1 MEENQKKKGKKD
13 KKEKKEKGNLNP
25 LLLLPI
31 MLVLAVVG
39 SVAGMVIMNQFIAPK
54 QEVKVAKQ
62 DGKIQ
67 EGQTIVPLNEFLVNL
82 AKDKSGNQ
90 QYMKITISILVDDKK
105 TSEEVTQNVAVVRD
119 ACVNL
124 LRQKNAEDILGST
137 ESVTNLKKELKL
149 AINNNYGKDIVR
161 QVYITDFVIQ

>member
-62 DGKIQ
+62 DGKIE

-82 AKDKSGNQ
+82 AKGKSGNQ

-105 TSEEVTQNVAVVRD
+105 TNYF
-119 ACVNL
+119 
-124 LRQKNAEDILGST
+124 
-137 ESVTNLKKELKL
+137 KEMGVL
-149 AINNNYGKDIVR
+149 
-161 QVYITDFVIQ
+161 

>member
-54 QEVKVAKQ
+54 QEVKVAKPE
-62 DGKIQ
+62 GKIE
-67 EGQTIVPLNEFLVNL
+67 EGQTIVPLNKFLVNL
-82 AKDKSGNQ
+82 AKSKSGNQ

>member
-54 QEVKVAKQ
+54 QEAKVAKQ
-62 DGKIQ
+62 DGKIE

-82 AKDKSGNQ
+82 AKGKSGNQ